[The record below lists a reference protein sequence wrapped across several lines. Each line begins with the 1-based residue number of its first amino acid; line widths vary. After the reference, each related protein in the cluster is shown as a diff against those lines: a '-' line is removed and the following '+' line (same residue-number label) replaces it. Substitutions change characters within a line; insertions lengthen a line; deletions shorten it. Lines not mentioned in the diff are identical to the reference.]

1 MKSSKPGVNQAVNP
15 SIHHIH
21 LLGIGGAAMAP
32 VAGMLKVRGFHVT
45 GSDVNVYPP
54 ASTLLS
60 ALGIP
65 WQEGYRAENLSPAP
79 DLGVIGNA
87 LSRGNPEVE
96 RILDEKIPYCS
107 MPQLLE
113 NYFIPGH
120 TSIVVAGTHGK
131 TTTTAMLAWILHSA
145 GRRPDFLIGGVAP
158 NFGDRSY
165 GLGGGEEFVVEGD
178 EYDTAFF
185 DKAPKFLHYHPDELI
200 LTSLEFDHADIYPD
214 LASIALQFRRLVN
227 LVPRRGRILIWGE
240 SPELREV
247 TAKSFCPVETFG
259 LTPDCD
265 WYAGDI
271 AWRDEAT
278 EFRVIRRG
286 AQGNHEVA
294 RIRIPVA
301 GHHNVLDALAAV
313 ALAHGRGVN
322 SEAIEQALATFESVR
337 RRMEIKG
344 EARGVIVV
352 EDFAHHP
359 TAIRL
364 TLEAARTRWPGR
376 KIWAAVEP
384 RSNTMRRKIFQQALP
399 DALALADGIFL
410 GAVNRAQLLAEE
422 DRLSPETIAQAVRER
437 GRDARACQSSEEIAE
452 VIAQGAHAGDVV
464 LIMSNGG
471 FDGLT
476 GKLLE
481 HLKAGAGVRG

>member
-1 MKSSKPGVNQAVNP
+1 MKMNSKLGAPRV
-15 SIHHIH
+15 SHIH

-32 VAGMLKVRGFHVT
+32 VAGMLKERGFHVT

-60 ALGIP
+60 SLGIP
-65 WQEGYRAENLSPAP
+65 WKEGYREENLAPAP
-79 DLGVIGNA
+79 DLAVIGNA

-96 RILDEKIPYCS
+96 RILDDKIPYCS

-113 NYFIPGH
+113 DYFIPGH
-120 TSIVVAGTHGK
+120 TSIVIAGTHGK

-145 GRRPDFLIGGVAP
+145 GRHPDFLVGGVAP
-158 NFGDRSY
+158 NFGERSY
-165 GLGGGEEFVVEGD
+165 GLGGGEEFVIEGD

-185 DKAPKFLHYHPDELI
+185 DKSPKFLHYHPDELI
-200 LTSLEFDHADIYPD
+200 LTSLEYDHADIYPD
-214 LASIALQFRRLVN
+214 LASIKLQFRRLVN

-240 SPELREV
+240 SAELKEV
-247 TAKSFCPVETFG
+247 TAKAFCAVETFG
-259 LTPDCD
+259 LAPDCD
-265 WYAGDI
+265 WCAGDI
-271 AWRDEAT
+271 AWHDEAT
-278 EFRVIRRG
+278 EFRVVYRG
-286 AQGNHEVA
+286 CEIG
-294 RIRIPVA
+294 RIRTPVA
-301 GHHNVLDALAAV
+301 GRHNVLDALAAI
-313 ALAHGRGVN
+313 ALAHGRGVDYD
-322 SEAIEQALATFESVR
+322 SIARAMATFQPVR

-344 EARGVIVV
+344 EAGGVLLV

-376 KIWAAVEP
+376 KLWAAIEP

-399 DALALADGIFL
+399 DALALADEVFL

-422 DRLSPETIAQAVRER
+422 DRLSPEAIAESVRER
-437 GRDARACQSSEEIAE
+437 GSRARACGSSEEIAGLVAE
-452 VIAQGAHAGDVV
+452 GAKSGDVV
-464 LIMSNGG
+464 LIMSNGS

-476 GKLLE
+476 TKLFDQLN
-481 HLKAGAGVRG
+481 ARAGVRG